1 MKIPC
6 DTTSNKIINGDSLV
20 ELSKIGSNTVD
31 LVITDP
37 PFAINFK
44 AKKANY
50 NRDSSL
56 VIEGYSEIKPKDYDD
71 FSLSWIRQCFRIL
84 KESGSIYIF
93 SGYNHLESIL
103 RAVRL
108 AGFSIINHI
117 IWKYNFGV
125 YTKKKFVTSH
135 YIIIYACKN
144 PKKRN
149 FYTDCRFQTTKTQY
163 SDMEDVWHIKKEYW
177 TGQIKPPTKLPT
189 EIISKILSYSSKE
202 GDLILDPFLG
212 SGQVA
217 LVSHQMNR
225 DYLGIEIVKKYY
237 DFAKKR
243 IKEESIV

>member
-1 MKIPC
+1 MK
-6 DTTSNKIINGDSLV
+6 NKIIN
-20 ELSKIGSNTVD
+20 SNSITYLPSISSESVD

-37 PFAINFK
+37 PFAIGLK

-56 VIEGYSEIKPKDYDD
+56 VLDGYNEIKPEDYDE
-71 FSLSWIRQCFRIL
+71 FSLSWITECFRIL

-108 AGFSIINHI
+108 AGFTVINHI

-125 YTKKKFVTSH
+125 YCSKKFITSH
-135 YIIIYACKN
+135 YTIIYATKN

-149 FYTDCRFQTTKTQY
+149 FYTDSRFQTTKQQY
-163 SDMEDVWHIKKEYW
+163 SDMEDVWYIKKEYW
-177 TGQIKPPTKLPT
+177 TGKIKPPTKLPT
-189 EIISKILSYSSKE
+189 EIISKILSYSSIP
-202 GDLILDPFLG
+202 GDLVLDPFLG

-217 LVSHQMNR
+217 LVSKQMKR
-225 DYLGIEIVKKYY
+225 DYLGIEIVKEYY
-237 DFAKKR
+237 DFAEKR
-243 IKEESIV
+243 IEGEK

>member
-1 MKIPC
+1 M
-6 DTTSNKIINGDSLV
+6 NQLINGNSLV
-20 ELSKIGSNTVD
+20 ELPKIPDNHVD

-37 PFAINFK
+37 PFAIGLK

-56 VIEGYSEIKPKDYDD
+56 VLDGYNEIKPEDYDD
-71 FSLSWIRQCFRIL
+71 FSLSWIKQCFRIL

-108 AGFSIINHI
+108 AGFTVINHI

-125 YTKKKFVTSH
+125 YCSKKFITSH
-135 YIIIYACKN
+135 YIIIYAAKN
-144 PKKRN
+144 LKKRN
-149 FYTDCRFQTTKTQY
+149 FYTDCRFQTTKEQY
-163 SDMEDVWHIKKEYW
+163 SDMEDVWYIKKEYW
-177 TGQIKPPTKLPT
+177 TGKVKPPTKLPT

-202 GDLILDPFLG
+202 NDLVLDPFLG

-217 LVSHQMNR
+217 LVSRQMRR
-225 DYLGIEIVKKYY
+225 DYLGIEIVKEYC

-243 IKEESIV
+243 IKEKK

>member
-1 MKIPC
+1 MK
-6 DTTSNKIINGDSLV
+6 NKIIN
-20 ELSKIGSNTVD
+20 SNSITYLPSIFSESVD

-37 PFAINFK
+37 PFAIGLK

-56 VIEGYSEIKPKDYDD
+56 VLDGYHEIKPEDYDE
-71 FSLSWIRQCFRIL
+71 FSLSWITECFRIL

-108 AGFSIINHI
+108 AGFTVINHI

-125 YTKKKFVTSH
+125 YCSKKFITSH
-135 YIIIYACKN
+135 YIIIYAAKN
-144 PKKRN
+144 PKKIN
-149 FYTDCRFQTTKTQY
+149 FYTDSRFQTTKQQY
-163 SDMEDVWHIKKEYW
+163 GDMEDVWNIKKEYW
-177 TGQIKPPTKLPT
+177 TGKVKPPTKLPT

-202 GDLILDPFLG
+202 GDLVLDPFLG

-217 LVSHQMNR
+217 LVSKQMKR
-225 DYLGIEIVKKYY
+225 DYLGIEIVKEYY
-237 DFAKKR
+237 DFAVKR
-243 IKEESIV
+243 IEEKK